1 MTGDSGN
8 VFRNEVPRPI
18 GQFGPSIKLSL
29 EGQGG
34 DQKIAGVEGKDAEEF
49 EPYLDT
55 TKFSRDMNQPL
66 PSDLP
71 EPVKA
76 GTLAMTS

>member
-1 MTGDSGN
+1 M
-8 VFRNEVPRPI
+8 PRLLKD
-18 GQFGPSIKLSL
+18 FSPSIKVKL
-29 EGQGG
+29 EGQSG